1 MIQSLPGSRP
11 MLTPRSLTP
20 RRRSAPSE
28 AACGLTTS
36 RVRYIAVTGL
46 AGARTA
52 LQIRAASCLI
62 GQGHQPHAGLFVLRI
77 EVQPVRV
84 PALVDDHGDRLF
96 ELLLGD
102 GRGGNF
108 VDLVRLDVLGPAG

>member
-1 MIQSLPGSRP
+1 MIQSLPVTRP
-11 MLTPRSLTP
+11 MVSPRSLTT

-46 AGARTA
+46 VEARTA
-52 LQIRAASCLI
+52 PQSCAASCLI
-62 GQGHQPHAGLFVLRI
+62 GQRHQPHAGLFVLRI

-96 ELLLGD
+96 ELLLCN

-108 VDLVRLDVLGPAG
+108 VDLVRLDVLGP